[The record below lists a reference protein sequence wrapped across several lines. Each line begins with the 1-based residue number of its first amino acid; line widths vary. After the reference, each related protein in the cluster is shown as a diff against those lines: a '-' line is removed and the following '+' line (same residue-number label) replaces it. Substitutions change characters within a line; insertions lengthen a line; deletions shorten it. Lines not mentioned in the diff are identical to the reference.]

1 MRGTAKITRKDGV
14 YHVYVRN
21 HFWQRWQ
28 PLCINGEQIK
38 FEDFS
43 EFGKVTKI
51 NCFDEIIV
59 KHWKFDINRLDL

>member
-1 MRGTAKITRKDGV
+1 M
-14 YHVYVRN
+14 YVRN

-28 PLCINGEQIK
+28 PLCKHGEQIK

-51 NCFDEIIV
+51 NCFDEILV